1 MAYNYDDQNIFARI
15 LRGEIPCNKVHE
27 TEHSLAFTDIAPK
40 APHHVLVI
48 PKGAYVTYD
57 HFAAEASDAEIVD
70 YTRTIARLCAE
81 LGVGPGT
88 GGAGYRLI
96 SNAGREGVQDV
107 PHLHVHILGGKPLGR
122 MLPGGKDTP

>member
-48 PKGAYVTYD
+48 PKGAYVCYD
-57 HFAAEASDAEIVD
+57 HFAQKASEAEIVD
-70 YTRTIARLCAE
+70 FTRAVGEICGK
-81 LGVGPGT
+81 LGVSPGD

-96 SNAGREGVQDV
+96 YNAGDDGLQEV
-107 PHLHVHILGGKPLGR
+107 PHLHVHILAGRNIGPLVV
-122 MLPGGKDTP
+122 TPT